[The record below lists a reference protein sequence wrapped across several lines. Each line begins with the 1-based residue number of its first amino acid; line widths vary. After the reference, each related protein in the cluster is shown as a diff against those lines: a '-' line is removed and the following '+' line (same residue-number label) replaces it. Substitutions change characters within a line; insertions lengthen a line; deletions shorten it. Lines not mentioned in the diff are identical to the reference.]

1 MLSFSSSVTFSC
13 AISLFSVLLLSFRLS
28 IPNSSAFSL
37 ISFPLLKFISSSFS
51 SLMTSF
57 SDS

>member
-13 AISLFSVLLLSFRLS
+13 VISLFRVLLLSFRLS